1 MKVEL
6 KVINFVQ
13 YPGARYRVHG
23 PDSGEYFRDD
33 VLMSWIGTHGC
44 GIIIN
49 FNGAPGY
56 PSIFLEEVF
65 GGAVRE
71 GIPPKTLFR
80 IIDGS
85 IFDDCL
91 DVKEEIL
98 RYIKDAD
105 DNRLIVVNRQLRQGY
120 LYRPKCSD

>member
-1 MKVEL
+1 MRVEL
-6 KVINFVQ
+6 KVVNFVP

-33 VLMSWIGTHGC
+33 VLMSWIGMYGC
-44 GIIIN
+44 GFIIN
-49 FNGAPGY
+49 FNDAPGY

-71 GIPPKTLFR
+71 GISSKTLFR

-91 DVKEEIL
+91 DVKGEIL

-105 DNRLIVVNRQLRQGY
+105 DNRLMSLTGNYAKDIFN
-120 LYRPKCSD
+120 D